1 MKNISQGIIVGV
13 FIVLLKYCLTFKSK
27 AYTTKRIICF
37 NTISLLYIGVD
48 STILSKN
55 LKTVG
60 VLTNLINILQTYFS

>member
-27 AYTTKRIICF
+27 AYTTIICF
-37 NTISLLYIGVD
+37 NTISLLCIGVD

-60 VLTNLINILQTYFS
+60 VLTNLINILQTYFSW